1 MPGKRETASR
11 KHESPMELSRE
22 GNRSLF
28 YVDVTGRS
36 TLVCP
41 SCHKKK
47 VLNATPFKDAE
58 APLRVNCTCGQVF
71 HASFEYR
78 KNYIKKVDL
87 DGVCKDPGT
96 GARTSVHIS
105 RMSIEGLEFT
115 ADEPDLVS
123 YGKSLTLSFTLDNAQ
138 KTPVERTIKVT
149 SLKGD
154 VAGAMFV
161 GGVRNKTVGFYL
173 MP

>member
-1 MPGKRETASR
+1 MEISR
-11 KHESPMELSRE
+11 K
-22 GNRSLF
+22 GNHSTF
-28 YVDVTGRS
+28 YVDVTGRA

-41 SCHKKK
+41 SCHKQK
-47 VLNATPFKDAE
+47 VLDAE
-58 APLRVNCTCGQVF
+58 PFREATNPLRVNCPCGQMF
-71 HASFEYR
+71 FAEFDYR

-87 DGVCKDPGT
+87 KGVCVDPKT
-96 GARTSVHIS
+96 GARTEVRIT
-105 RMSIEGLEFT
+105 RMSIEGVAFT
-115 ADEPDLVS
+115 ADDPDCVT
-123 YGKSLTLSFTLDNAQ
+123 YGKSLTLRFTLDNAQ